1 LFSQF
6 FESAKVFCARFEEL
20 RVAEARIVSNK
31 LVNVKNMIF
40 SFIIIFEST
49 KYKRILKTLY
59 SRKLENILGTG

>member
-40 SFIIIFEST
+40 SFISFL
-49 KYKRILKTLY
+49 RVL
-59 SRKLENILGTG
+59 NIKGF

>member
-6 FESAKVFCARFEEL
+6 FESAKVFCARFKEVI
-20 RVAEARIVSNK
+20 VAEARIASDK

-49 KYKRILKTLY
+49 KYKRIL
-59 SRKLENILGTG
+59 RPFIVEN